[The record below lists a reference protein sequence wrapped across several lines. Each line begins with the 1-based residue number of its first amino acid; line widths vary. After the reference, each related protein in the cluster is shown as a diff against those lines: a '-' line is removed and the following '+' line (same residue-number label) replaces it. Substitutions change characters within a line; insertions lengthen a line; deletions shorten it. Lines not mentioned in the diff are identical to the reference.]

1 MKNRTVRRFD
11 IDALQGDL
19 SLRGEFIRTVL
30 NSEKYSDGEKQSI
43 ISVGLNALGG
53 REVE

>member
-1 MKNRTVRRFD
+1 MRRFNAE
-11 IDALQGDL
+11 ALKGDL

-30 NSEKYSDGEKQSI
+30 ANSEYSDELKQQI
-43 ISVGLNALGG
+43 ISVGLNALSG